1 MGYGLLLIGFLIT
14 VRLPLGMSM
23 QPSNGI
29 RVSAIGE
36 E

>member
-1 MGYGLLLIGFLIT
+1 MGYGLLLIGFLICAI
-14 VRLPLGMSM
+14 GMSM

-36 E
+36 G